1 MTLSRRE
8 LLGAVPAAAL
18 LATIARSAQ
27 AQAGFQQARIIT
39 GFAAGGTA
47 DVISRR
53 AAAKLAP
60 DYAPTVFVENRTG
73 AGGQIAVQYVKT
85 QPADGATVL
94 QTPMSML
101 CIYPHIYKKLP
112 YDPVADLT
120 PVSLGCTFDLAFGV
134 GPGVPASVKTINDYL
149 AWVKA
154 DPKKGTF
161 GVPAAGSIAHFMGV
175 LIGRAGGV
183 QLQQVAYRGTLPA
196 IQEMIGGTI
205 PAVCGPVGEFTQF
218 VQAGKCRLIAT
229 AGAKR
234 SRFAPDVPTL
244 GEQGLKNMVYRDWFG
259 FYLPPHAK
267 AETVQKLNAGL
278 VSALAAPDV
287 VSGLAQ
293 MGLEA
298 ASSTPSELA
307 RMQASELE
315 MWAPL
320 VKSIGFSADT

>member
-1 MTLSRRE
+1 MTVSRRQV
-8 LLGAVPAAAL
+8 LATLPAAAL
-18 LATIARSAQ
+18 AAVATRASAE
-27 AQAGFQQARIIT
+27 AGLDTARIIT

-53 AAAKLAP
+53 AAARMTP
-60 DYAPTVFVENRTG
+60 GYAHNMYVENKTG
-73 AGGQIAVQYVKT
+73 AGGQIAVQYVKA

-101 CIYPHIYKKLP
+101 CIYPHIYKSLP

-120 PVSLGCTFDLAFGV
+120 PVSLGCTFDLAWGV
-134 GPGVPASVKTINDYL
+134 GPEVPASVKTVNDYM

-154 DPKKGTF
+154 NPKQRAF

-175 LIGRAGGV
+175 LMGRAAGV
-183 QLQQVAYRGTLPA
+183 DLQQIAYRGTLPA
-196 IQEMIGGTI
+196 IQAMIGGTI

-218 VQAGKCRLIAT
+218 VRAGKCRLLAT

-244 GEQGLKNMVYRDWFG
+244 GEQGMKNMVYRDWFA
-259 FYLPPHAK
+259 FYLPPK
-267 AETVQKLNAGL
+267 AAPERVQRLNAAL

-287 VSGLAQ
+287 VAALAQ

-298 ASSTPSELA
+298 ESSTPADLAAMQRKELA
-307 RMQASELE
+307 